1 MADITDAPPAAVQT
15 ELDALS
21 NMLDG
26 DIPKKRRDN
35 LLIATWN
42 IRAFGGLT
50 RKWAAASSDS
60 PKRDLHALRIISE
73 IVSRFDVV
81 AIQEAKS
88 DLTAVREMIRALG
101 PAGWGMVITDVTWSN
116 KGNDERLAFVYDR
129 RRLEQDGLAAEIVV
143 PTDGKRTESIPLA
156 TIEEQFARTPYA
168 VGFKSKQASFVLV
181 TLHILFGDAAADR
194 VPEVESIAEMLSIWA
209 KRKPKNVWDFDFIA
223 LGDFNINDRSG
234 TLFKAFTKTGLKPAE
249 DLKDAPRTIF
259 KSSKNKYYDQI
270 AWFHDSRGK
279 SSLTFSASRGG
290 HIDFKSVVYPGMSS
304 SSLSWRVSDH
314 YPLWVEFD
322 TSGIG

>member
-1 MADITDAPPAAVQT
+1 MVDITDAPPASVQT

-21 NMLDG
+21 RMLDG
-26 DIPKKRRDN
+26 NVPKKRRDN

-50 RKWAAASSDS
+50 RKWAADSRDS
-60 PKRDLHALRIISE
+60 PKRDLHALRIITE

-88 DLTAVREMIRALG
+88 DLTCVRELVRALG
-101 PAGWGMVITDVTWSN
+101 PSNWGMVITDVTWGAA
-116 KGNDERLAFVYDR
+116 GNSERLAFVYDR
-129 RRLEQDGLAAEIVV
+129 RRISQDGLAAEIVV
-143 PTDGKRTESIPLA
+143 PQDEKWKD
-156 TIEEQFARTPYA
+156 TISLSTFNEQFARTPYA
-168 VGFKSKQASFVLV
+168 VGFKSRTSSFVLV

-194 VPEVESIAEMLSIWA
+194 VSEVEAIAEMLSIWA

-223 LGDFNINDRSG
+223 LGDFNINDRAG
-234 TLFKAFTKTGLKPAE
+234 TLFEAFTKTGLKPAE
-249 DLKDAPRTIF
+249 NLKDAPRTIF

-279 SSLTFSASRGG
+279 SSLTFGASRGG
-290 HIDFKSVVYPGMSS
+290 HIDFQSFVYRGMSS
-304 SSLSWRVSDH
+304 TSLSWRVSDH

-322 TSGIG
+322 TSG